1 MIMDFVI
8 YHFQVA
14 LCWLIFL
21 GCYYFIFGRTTFFA
35 MNRWYLLG
43 SMVGGILLPI
53 LSDFFLPVS
62 VQSLSIPMVARVVS
76 AELTT
81 FSYSLPSNEPSFN
94 AALFFWSIYCLGAL
108 LKAWRLIAGLL
119 TIRRIHRQGK
129 VVAIERVQVL
139 QSALVKQPYSF
150 FKFVFWPQGAEFN
163 PEEQRMVLAHELA
176 HLKGAHS
183 WDIILLELIKV
194 VFWFNPLVYWYS
206 KLIKLNHEFLA
217 DAAVV
222 ANGVKQKYGHF
233 LVRQSTRW
241 STVQLGH
248 SIFHSPLKTR
258 IIMMTKKSSNRMQ
271 LGMYALNFP
280 IIFLLMIGLSDGI
293 QSPSEIRD
301 LVKNEFEIFTVS
313 DAYEPPVFP
322 GCELLDSEVDRQTC
336 SQEKMMGYIFQN
348 LTYPLSAR
356 EKNQMGTVVFSLK
369 IGKDGSPQEM
379 KLKKSVSDEL
389 DRELRR
395 VLEAMP
401 KWSVVSGEEL
411 SESVVVDV
419 PIRFQLEGVAPQVF
433 ETEVEMD
440 LKSQYGN
447 RLGVVVGYPSEK
459 STSNEGGVKIRNS
472 EGADLVKFAEDKEPL
487 YIIDG
492 KEVEGF
498 VDMDPDFIVSIN
510 VLKGDSAIEKY
521 GNKGKNGVIEIIT
534 NGKESAGQVGLE
546 SQYGQE
552 VEVFEV
558 VKQMPLFAGAKNQE
572 ESNQKL
578 VSYISSNLEYP
589 ESEKERGAEGTVVVQ
604 FVVNQEGSVSRI
616 EILKSFSDACSAAV
630 VQMIENMNN
639 LPEKWTPGF
648 HKGKVA
654 NVKLALPVN
663 FKLP

>member
-1 MIMDFVI
+1 
-8 YHFQVA
+8 
-14 LCWLIFL
+14 
-21 GCYYFIFGRTTFFA
+21 
-35 MNRWYLLG
+35 
-43 SMVGGILLPI
+43 
-53 LSDFFLPVS
+53 
-62 VQSLSIPMVARVVS
+62 
-76 AELTT
+76 
-81 FSYSLPSNEPSFN
+81 
-94 AALFFWSIYCLGAL
+94 
-108 LKAWRLIAGLL
+108 
-119 TIRRIHRQGK
+119 
-129 VVAIERVQVL
+129 
-139 QSALVKQPYSF
+139 
-150 FKFVFWPQGAEFN
+150 
-163 PEEQRMVLAHELA
+163 
-176 HLKGAHS
+176 
-183 WDIILLELIKV
+183 
-194 VFWFNPLVYWYS
+194 
-206 KLIKLNHEFLA
+206 
-217 DAAVV
+217 
-222 ANGVKQKYGHF
+222 
-233 LVRQSTRW
+233 
-241 STVQLGH
+241 
-248 SIFHSPLKTR
+248 
-258 IIMMTKKSSNRMQ
+258 MQ

-313 DAYEPPVFP
+313 DAYVPPVFP

-369 IGKDGSPQEM
+369 IGKDGSPQEI

-521 GNKGKNGVIEIIT
+521 GNKGKNGVIEIIS
-534 NGKESAGQVGLE
+534 NGKESVGQDGLE

-616 EILKSFSDACSAAV
+616 EVLKSFSDACSAAV